1 MGKDYYKQGDGKD
14 KYAVYGKDGYEH
26 RRKAEY
32 ATDGHM
38 TRLDIISPVANQ
50 PGYHHHEW
58 WNEKEGYGH
67 GVHPDH

>member
-26 RRKAEY
+26 RGKAEY

-38 TRLDIISPVANQ
+38 TRLDIISPTNGGTRKRDTDTEFIQ
-50 PGYHHHEW
+50 ITKCILQG
-58 WNEKEGYGH
+58 
-67 GVHPDH
+67 